1 MQLVLRS
8 INTAKSA
15 FLSVTYF
22 NRFFDS
28 YEVYDAAVVQ
38 TIVLSK
44 NAIAIFRSQKISQI
58 EFTLDNAAARL
69 RATVHTDEGMALAFA
84 SRAIVSD
91 FFRNNLI
98 GLIKRYAFDCLDG
111 EVLQAT
117 VDRDAYPTVVI
128 AEASELE
135 KLLSS
140 FQHTLDEITLIA
152 NPLSAAALAN
162 GHKACEMRSF
172 VDPLKGSQE
181 SALLTSLT
189 LDTRAVFTSYSHSS
203 PLATDVTFNVK
214 DFRAM
219 TTLCTALGA
228 DVALRFEAAGAPLV
242 VEPHF
247 RGLLWVIH
255 VTRRRVPR
263 RTSKLCWFCPPSR
276 NLSWDRTPWNSSR
289 INSSGRKCRSSNCM
303 LEEFLSNHLSFRLW
317 R

>member
-1 MQLVLRS
+1 
-8 INTAKSA
+8 
-15 FLSVTYF
+15 
-22 NRFFDS
+22 
-28 YEVYDAAVVQ
+28 
-38 TIVLSK
+38 
-44 NAIAIFRSQKISQI
+44 
-58 EFTLDNAAARL
+58 
-69 RATVHTDEGMALAFA
+69 MALAFA

-247 RGLLWVIH
+247 RGLLVGCGSVREQSRTSKQSYMSGISPTLSLAWRRTECFRNDSLNEGLRPAANDQWVIH